1 MQTVIERFLRYVKID
16 TQSDEAIEKHPTT
29 EKQLNLARLLAEEL
43 TAIES
48 SGVAVDDHGIVTATL
63 TSNLD
68 HDIPVMGLLAH
79 IDTSGGM
86 SGENVNPQM
95 VENYD
100 GGDIILDKESGI
112 ILSPREFP
120 ELKKYVGKTLITTDG
135 KTLLGADDKA
145 GVAEIMA
152 ALEYLT
158 THPEIKHGKLRI
170 AFTTDEETG
179 TGVDV
184 FDVKGFRCR
193 LCLHGGWWRTGRAG
207 IRELQCRGS
216 QDSLQ
221 RPQCTPG

>member
-16 TQSDEAIEKHPTT
+16 TQSNEAIEKHPTT
-29 EKQLNLARLLAEEL
+29 DKQFDLAKLLSEEL
-43 TAIES
+43 KELDLQEIR
-48 SGVAVDDHGIVTATL
+48 VDEHGIVTATL
-63 TSNLD
+63 PSNLA
-68 HDIPVMGLLAH
+68 HPVPVMGLLAH
-79 IDTSGGM
+79 MDTSPGM

-95 VENYD
+95 VVNYD
-100 GGDIILDKESGI
+100 GGDIVLDQESGI

-158 THPEIKHGKLRI
+158 NHPEIKHGKLRI

-184 FDVKGFRCR
+184 FDVKGFC
-193 LCLHGGWWRTGRAG
+193 G
-207 IRELQCRGS
+207 
-216 QDSLQ
+216 
-221 RPQCTPG
+221 